1 MPRPWASSHTR
12 FPSCQDVQN
21 KASCSAITAR
31 RLLRTFQATINFP
44 PLFPAPKSF
53 TQISSLRYC
62 PFARLIHPLI
72 FSRSEWGFR
81 ELIQLC
87 LIYELTVTTAP
98 WWKITLG
105 ADTVQLRR
113 ENFQAWS
120 LSSRHWKACLCRI
133 LRAWGKAC
141 VMDLFLNL
149 KKYINLYTMQCVCK
163 NTYTVCKNKYEAYI
177 YI

>member
-1 MPRPWASSHTR
+1 MVHGDIHKAGSGREEGAKATEARSAHQLPRGKVTRSFHTTLPPR

-62 PFARLIHPLI
+62 PFAHLIHPLI

-81 ELIQLC
+81 ELNQLC

-120 LSSRHWKACLCRI
+120 LSSHH
-133 LRAWGKAC
+133 
-141 VMDLFLNL
+141 
-149 KKYINLYTMQCVCK
+149 
-163 NTYTVCKNKYEAYI
+163 
-177 YI
+177 